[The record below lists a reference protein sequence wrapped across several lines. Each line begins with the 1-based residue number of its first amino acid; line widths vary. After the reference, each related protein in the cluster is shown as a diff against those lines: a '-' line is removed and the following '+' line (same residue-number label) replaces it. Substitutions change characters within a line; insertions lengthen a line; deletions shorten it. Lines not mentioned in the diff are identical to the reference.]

1 MQPLVEPVTVPL
13 LVWRRGLRKLVN
25 RLGKEN
31 KTVIVLSRSRKI
43 QFKIWKSG
51 KNAWT
56 FQRKIG
62 RVHGAEIT
70 VYELETVLREL
81 LNYRHRLIG
90 GKQPL
95 VFEHDQTS
103 IQR

>member
-1 MQPLVEPVTVPL
+1 MQLLVEPVTVPS
-13 LVWRRGLRKLVN
+13 LVWRRSLRKLIE

-31 KTVIVLSRSRKI
+31 RTVIALSRSRKI

-51 KNAWT
+51 KSAWT

-70 VYELETVLREL
+70 VYELDTVLREL

-90 GKQPL
+90 GKLPL
-95 VFEHDQTS
+95 LFEHDQS
-103 IQR
+103 A